1 MWKLSLD
8 ESSNT
13 ASTVP
18 AEPQLSVKLSVF
30 LFPGSA
36 AAGPAART
44 RSVAAAASRTTTRR
58 MLASFSWAMT
68 AHLRGADV
76 ESAAPQEHRIGEAD
90 GSSDAAGATAETDNS
105 H

>member
-30 LFPGSA
+30 RFPGSA

-44 RSVAAAASRTTTRR
+44 RSVAAAASRAQMSNLRHRR
-58 MLASFSWAMT
+58 S
-68 AHLRGADV
+68 GA
-76 ESAAPQEHRIGEAD
+76 
-90 GSSDAAGATAETDNS
+90 
-105 H
+105 